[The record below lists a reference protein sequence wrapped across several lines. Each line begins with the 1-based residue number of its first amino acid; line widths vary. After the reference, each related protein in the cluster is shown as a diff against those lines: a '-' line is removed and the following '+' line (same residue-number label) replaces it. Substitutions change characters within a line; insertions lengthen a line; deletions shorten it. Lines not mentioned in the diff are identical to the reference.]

1 MLRYRKVTWI
11 ICSWRC
17 SDQWAEFWH
26 MWLKESSSPC
36 SFCNKFR
43 FSIPSINYSSLALT
57 LRVWRSWAEYGLC
70 ESRKVLLATVT
81 LTSILFSMSSIRYNS
96 LALRASMRILSQNL
110 VSCEWRKVLFSLVTA
125 AGLRFSIHQSV
136 VLLEL
141 QGNFWLVW
149 MKEILLSVDTVIS
162 IWFSISLISCNS
174 LSLRDSRRIGGCI
187 SGPMWMKEAFFS
199 L

>member
-57 LRVWRSWAEYGLC
+57 LRASRSWAEYGLC
-70 ESRKVLLATVT
+70 ESRKVLLATAT
-81 LTSILFSMSSIRYNS
+81 LTSILFSISSIRNKS
-96 LALRASMRILSQNL
+96 LALRASMRILSQIL
-110 VSCEWRKVLFSLVTA
+110 VSCEWRKVIFSLVTA
-125 AGLRFSIHQSV
+125 AGLRFSIHQSFV
-136 VLLEL
+136 LLELLEL
-141 QGNFWLVW
+141 QGKFWLVCI
-149 MKEILLSVDTVIS
+149 KESS
-162 IWFSISLISCNS
+162 
-174 LSLRDSRRIGGCI
+174 SLRRYCYKY
-187 SGPMWMKEAFFS
+187 MV
-199 L
+199 